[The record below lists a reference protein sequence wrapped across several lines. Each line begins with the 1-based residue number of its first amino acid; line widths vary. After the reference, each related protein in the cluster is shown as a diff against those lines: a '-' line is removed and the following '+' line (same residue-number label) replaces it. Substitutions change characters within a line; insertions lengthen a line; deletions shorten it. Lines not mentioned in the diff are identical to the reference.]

1 MAPMAFS
8 PLHCLIFG
16 LLLVQL
22 ACSVA
27 IPPSGPSNQ
36 QHEQEPS
43 KAAYIVYTDH
53 LAKPSHFATHELWYT
68 SMVSSL
74 SPAAANDSSSRV
86 FYLYDTVAHG
96 FAAELTADE
105 AQRLSN
111 TTGVSG
117 VFEDGVMQPHTTRSP
132 SFLGLDRDFGIL
144 PDTNFGDDVII
155 GFVDT
160 GIWPESASFA
170 DAGLAPVRRSRWKGR
185 CEDGERF
192 NASMCNNKLVGA
204 RFFPNPPGTSRDYY
218 VDFQSPRDKAGHGTH
233 VASTAAGSEVPGAE
247 LFGFAAGKARG
258 VAPRA
263 RVAMYK
269 ACEFK
274 NGCSYASVVAA
285 VDAAVKDGVDILS
298 MSLGGYHEPDF
309 YAHPTS
315 VALFGAVRAGVFV
328 ACSAGND
335 GPMASSLGNVAPWIT
350 TVGATNLDRL
360 FPATIVLGN
369 GQALVGQSLYTYTA
383 NQTPMVRLLPSN
395 CTRTDLVPDMIMG
408 KIVLCTDVGPL
419 TGMAVQS
426 AGGSGLI
433 SIATEDW
440 GMEGLMV
447 AAFTVPAVTIG
458 AREAATLEAYVRS
471 DPFPVASFRFTCG
484 TCVGE
489 SRAPMVASY
498 SSRGPNHI
506 VHEVM
511 KPDVVAPG
519 TNILAA
525 WPDETPLSGQRSA
538 SFNIISGTSMSC
550 PHVAGVAA
558 LLRNRHRDWTPAM
571 IRSAMMTTA
580 ATLDSQGRP
589 IADSAAGARGGG
601 ATPMAAGAGFV
612 RPQQAMDPG
621 LVYDAGEKDYVELLC
636 TMNYTAE
643 QIGVFVPGFAGCT
656 ATLPGGVVGG
666 LNYPSFVA
674 DLSNGNGTG
683 FRVLARTVIK
693 VSEGPETYTA
703 KVVAPDQLVEV
714 TVTPATLE
722 FAGQRNERKSYS
734 VVFRSKKRPAAGL
747 AQQFGEIVW
756 ESDVHRVRSPV
767 AFIWD

>member
-1 MAPMAFS
+1 MAFS
-8 PLHCLIFG
+8 PLHGFILG

-22 ACSVA
+22 AGSMA

-43 KAAYIVYTDH
+43 KAYIVYTDH
-53 LAKPSHFATHELWYT
+53 VAKPSHFATHELWYT
-68 SMVSSL
+68 SMVASL
-74 SPAAANDSSSRV
+74 SPAAANDSNRI

-105 AQRLSN
+105 ARRLSI
-111 TTGVSG
+111 TPGVAG
-117 VFEDGVMQPHTTRSP
+117 VLEDGVMHLHTTRSP
-132 SFLGLDRDFGIL
+132 SFLGLDRDLGIL

-160 GIWPESASFA
+160 GIWPESPSFT
-170 DAGLAPVRRSRWKGR
+170 DAGLAPVRRSRWNGR
-185 CEDGERF
+185 REDGERF

-204 RFFPNPPGTSRDYY
+204 RFFPNPMGTRATKASTFPMGN
-218 VDFQSPRDKAGHGTH
+218 VEFQSPRDKAGHGTH

-247 LFGFAAGKARG
+247 LFGFATGTARG

-269 ACEFK
+269 A
-274 NGCSYASVVAA
+274 VVAA

-298 MSLGGYHEPDF
+298 ISLGGYHDPDF
-309 YAHPTS
+309 YRHPPS

-328 ACSAGND
+328 ACSAGNE

-350 TVGATNLDRL
+350 TVGATNLDRV

-395 CTRTDLVPDMIMG
+395 CTGTDLVPDMIMG
-408 KIVLCTDVGPL
+408 KIVVCTDVGPL

-426 AGGSGLI
+426 AGGSGVV

-447 AAFTVPAVTIG
+447 QAFTLPAVSLG
-458 AREAATLEAYVRS
+458 AREAAKLDAYIRS
-471 DPFPVASFRFTCG
+471 DPFPVASLRFTCG
-484 TCVGE
+484 TAVGE

-506 VHEVM
+506 VREVM
-511 KPDVVAPG
+511 KPDMVAPG
-519 TNILAA
+519 TNILAS
-525 WPDETPLSGQRSA
+525 WPDETLLSGPRRA
-538 SFNIISGTSMSC
+538 SFNILSSTSMSC

-558 LLRNRHRDWTPAM
+558 LLRNGHRDWTPEM
-571 IRSAMMTTA
+571 IRSALLTTA
-580 ATLDSQGRP
+580 ATLDNQGRP
-589 IADSAAGARGGG
+589 IADSAAGARSGG

-636 TMNYTAE
+636 TMNYAAA

-656 ATLPGGVVGG
+656 ATLPGGGGG

-674 DLSNGNGTG
+674 DLSDGAGV
-683 FRVLARTVIK
+683 RVLARTVTK
-693 VSEGPETYTA
+693 VSEGPETFTA
-703 KVVAPDQLVEV
+703 KVVAPDHLVEV

-722 FAGQRNERKSYS
+722 FAGHRNEMKSYS
-734 VVFRSKKRPAAGL
+734 VVFRSKKRPAAGM